1 MDTTEHVTIA
11 NVDLP
16 NPAELYM
23 VVDFLNHTLKDW
35 NLVFGL
41 SKAEEPG
48 ELQLIVYEERKQ

>member
-16 NPAELYM
+16 NPTELYL

-41 SKAEEPG
+41 SKAEEQG
-48 ELQLIVYEERKQ
+48 DLQLIVYEERKQ